1 MRATNDALIR
11 NLGVRE
17 GKKNWRIPFF
27 GNILFSSIFPQMNIG
42 ICWAAILFV
51 GRFRTNINIT
61 QELTQVQ
68 NFGPMRPA
76 GAEAVRRERKIDS
89 TPIRKEGA
97 LIHWAGL
104 SMPLFLRS

>member
-17 GKKNWRIPFF
+17 GKKNWRISFF
-27 GNILFSSIFPQMNIG
+27 GNILFSSIFPQMNMG

-51 GRFRTNINIT
+51 GGFRTSINIT
-61 QELTQVQ
+61 QELTHVQ
-68 NFGPMRPA
+68 NFGPIRPT
-76 GAEAVRRERKIDS
+76 GAEAVRRKRKIVS
-89 TPIRKEGA
+89 TQTGKEGA